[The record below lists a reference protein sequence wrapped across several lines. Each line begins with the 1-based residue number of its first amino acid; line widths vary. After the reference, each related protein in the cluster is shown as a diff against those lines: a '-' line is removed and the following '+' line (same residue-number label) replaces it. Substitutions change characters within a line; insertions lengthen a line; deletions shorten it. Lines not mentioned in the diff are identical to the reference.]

1 MSAYYRFLGRGFPV
15 ICHPFSDSVRSRWHC
30 EVKGASL
37 SNSALDPDPAV
48 VRLDYP
54 SRNCEPKS
62 CRSLSCPTTG
72 MPKPVEYMWNGV
84 NRNPASGV
92 SNGNL
97 DGIWQHGGAHDDTP
111 AGIREFAGVANQI
124 REHLYNTLAVD
135 HHGDLIHFRR
145 HIGRHG
151 NALFDPDQPMHIDRS
166 PKRWADCLPYTVDG

>member
-111 AGIREFAGVANQI
+111 PASVNLQ
-124 REHLYNTLAVD
+124 
-135 HHGDLIHFRR
+135 
-145 HIGRHG
+145 
-151 NALFDPDQPMHIDRS
+151 ALPIKFESTCTIRS
-166 PKRWADCLPYTVDG
+166 PSIITAI